1 MGSQTAAMRAEFNT
15 MDPNRLLNTSPADL
29 AQYLAEQYRLSAP
42 SLIRDAWSAAET
54 ETRIAILVFNRGMA
68 ASTVLAGVR
77 ERTESHPNR
86 KRKRKRKRMT
96 EWKHESGYRYVF
108 HRPGD
113 TNRELTLT
121 VLVFDVPED
130 PGKRG

>member
-1 MGSQTAAMRAEFNT
+1 MSFALYRAGSENPADVGIFSQT
-15 MDPNRLLNTSPADL
+15 
-29 AQYLAEQYRLSAP
+29 LSAP

-86 KRKRKRKRMT
+86 KRKRKRMT